1 MLIVTPV
8 TNPGAYNTPTAP
20 ELVPSC
26 MALNE
31 EGLHYFLMK
40 AQFFRVSIKCKGT
53 SDWKSS

>member
-1 MLIVTPV
+1 MLIVTSV

-53 SDWKSS
+53 SD